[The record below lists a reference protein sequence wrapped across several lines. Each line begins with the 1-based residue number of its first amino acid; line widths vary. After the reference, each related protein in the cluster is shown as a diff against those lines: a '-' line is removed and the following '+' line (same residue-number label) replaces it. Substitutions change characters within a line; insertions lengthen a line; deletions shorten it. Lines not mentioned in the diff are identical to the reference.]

1 MNCARLK
8 KRSGGTLLEVLLSL
22 IIIAMILDLVLQV
35 SAQSR
40 HAKQLA
46 RDARESNSAA
56 IEWRQ
61 ARIRDAPWAQG
72 NEGMLSENSL
82 HWSLLSLDK
91 PKSASGREP
100 DRQWRMLQLTRK
112 DDVQP
117 FAQIIVR
124 VHTAQGAQP

>member
-1 MNCARLK
+1 MICARLQ

-61 ARIRDAPWAQG
+61 ARIRNVPWAQG
-72 NEGMLSENSL
+72 DEGMLSENSL
-82 HWSLLSLDK
+82 HWSLLSLDE
-91 PKSASGREP
+91 PKSALSREP

-112 DDVQP
+112 NEAQP
-117 FAQIIVR
+117 FARIIVR
-124 VHTAQGAQP
+124 VQNAREAQP